1 MASPSMK
8 KKDLDPLAGFR
19 PPPPPKRPRMT
30 FAQAAQLYLTI
41 AGWVMWMVFVGYF
54 GLRAPEQTV
63 SLNLT
68 FAGVIAVLT
77 FVDLFG
83 LWLVIGRWQT
93 LKKAATQSR
102 KIPSQESAEME
113 AENAPPEAEVA
124 RPESPSPIGAEAE
137 FGKILGRLGVAALVV
152 AAAIFGTGV
161 TGWPL
166 FLSGTG
172 TIKGAIA
179 LCLTLWIFME
189 PIQGDSSAKARQA
202 ILAARTGLGLGLLCF
217 ASDHYFPWFGA
228 AGVFA
233 GGFAAA
239 LGKWGAG
246 LYSALISGAAWAA
259 QWWGLT
265 SQ

>member
-1 MASPSMK
+1 MTSPSMK

-30 FAQAAQLYLTI
+30 FGQAAQLYLTI
-41 AGWVMWMVFVGYF
+41 AGWIIWMVFVGFF
-54 GLRAPEQTV
+54 GLRAPDQTV

-83 LWLVIGRWQT
+83 LWLVIGRWQS
-93 LKKAATQSR
+93 LRKAVMQGRT
-102 KIPSQESAEME
+102 IPSRESAEE
-113 AENAPPEAEVA
+113 DAENAPPDLGSA
-124 RPESPSPIGAEAE
+124 RPMSPSPIGGEAE
-137 FGKILGRLGVAALVV
+137 PGKIVCWLGVGALVV
-152 AAAIFGTGV
+152 AAAVFGTGV

-179 LCLTLWIFME
+179 LSLTLWILME
-189 PIQGDSSAKARQA
+189 PITGESSGKARQG
-202 ILAARTGLGLGLLCF
+202 IWAARTGLGLGLLCF

-228 AGVFA
+228 AGVIA

-239 LGKWGAG
+239 FGRWGAG
-246 LYSALISGAAWAA
+246 LYSAVISGAAWAA
-259 QWWGLT
+259 QWWGIT